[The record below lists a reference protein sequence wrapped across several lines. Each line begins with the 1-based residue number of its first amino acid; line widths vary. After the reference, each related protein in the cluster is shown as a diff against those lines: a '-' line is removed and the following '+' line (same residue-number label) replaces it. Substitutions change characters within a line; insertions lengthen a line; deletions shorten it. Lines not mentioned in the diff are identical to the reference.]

1 MPRIAREEHH
11 RIRERVE
18 AGAKLAAVAAS
29 YGCTPANIYAILA
42 RLRQAGPRPDGPSQ
56 TEHSL

>member
-18 AGAKLAAVAAS
+18 AGEKVAAVAAC
-29 YGCTPANIYAILA
+29 YGGTPANIYAILA
-42 RLRQAGPRPDGPSQ
+42 RLR
-56 TEHSL
+56 